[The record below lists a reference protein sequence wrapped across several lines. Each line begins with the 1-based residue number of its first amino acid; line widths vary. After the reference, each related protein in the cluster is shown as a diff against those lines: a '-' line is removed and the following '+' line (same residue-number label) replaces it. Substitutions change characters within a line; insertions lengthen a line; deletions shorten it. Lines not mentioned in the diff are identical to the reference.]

1 MNLPNKLT
9 VTRIILTIVIII
21 LCLFP
26 FYSIG
31 INFPKFNISGLVVD
45 STYFIAGVIYLIAA
59 ITDYFDGKIARSKNL
74 VTDTGKLL
82 DAIADKVLVNSVLV
96 IFACKGFVPAIVP
109 VIYIFRDEVVNSL
122 KMDALKKGKVV
133 AAIKSGKIKT
143 ASMMIGLA
151 LMFFYNLPFEL
162 INLKVAD
169 FLIYFAVI
177 MSLVSLYE
185 YYKLWKKIK
194 WIDKYRH
201 MNLVKLN

>member
-9 VTRIILTIVIII
+9 ITRIILTIVLII

-26 FYSIG
+26 FYSLG
-31 INFPKFNISGLVVD
+31 ISFPKFNVSGVVVD
-45 STYFIAGVIYLIAA
+45 STYLIAGVIYIIAA
-59 ITDYFDGKIARSKNL
+59 VTDFFDGYIARSRNL

-96 IFACKGFVPAIVP
+96 IFACKGFIPALVP
-109 VIYIFRDEVVNSL
+109 VIYIFRDEIVNSL

-143 ASMMIGLA
+143 ASMMIGLG

-162 INLKVAD
+162 LNIRLAD
-169 FLIYFAVI
+169 ILIYFAVV
-177 MSLVSLYE
+177 MSIVSMIE
-185 YYKLWKKIK
+185 YYKLWK
-194 WIDKYRH
+194 
-201 MNLVKLN
+201 NLK

>member
-1 MNLPNKLT
+1 MNLPNRLT
-9 VTRIILTIVIII
+9 VTRIILTIVIVI

-26 FYSIG
+26 FYMVG
-31 INFPKFNISGLVVD
+31 INFPKFNIAGLVVD
-45 STYFIAGVIYLIAA
+45 SVYFISGLIYIIAA
-59 ITDYFDGKIARSKNL
+59 FTDYLDGNIARKNNL

-82 DAIADKVLVNSVLV
+82 DAIADKVLVNSCLV
-96 IFACKGFVPAIVP
+96 IFACRGFIPSIVP
-109 VIYIFRDEVVNSL
+109 VIYIFRDEVVNAI
-122 KMDALKKGKVV
+122 KMDLLKKGYVT

-177 MSLVSLYE
+177 MSIVSMIE
-185 YYKLWKKIK
+185 YINIWKK
-194 WIDKYRH
+194 
-201 MNLVKLN
+201 VKK

>member
-96 IFACKGFVPAIVP
+96 IFACKDFVPAIVP

-194 WIDKYRH
+194 
-201 MNLVKLN
+201 